1 MAKDNRSDL
10 NINEKIGENLRLLR
24 QVVGL
29 SQRDLADIL
38 GVSYQQVQ
46 KYEAGSDRIPV
57 EGFVR
62 LRTTLGISM
71 DSLIADEPD
80 WMPLSNDQMTDDL
93 AADDDARGPT
103 GMPESYDPFVLGQYL
118 QKRVRGVKHPAE
130 GYKIARVVDVL
141 CAG

>member
-71 DSLIADEPD
+71 DSLIVDEPD
-80 WMPLSNDQMTDDL
+80 WMPVS
-93 AADDDARGPT
+93 DDDMRGPT

>member
-1 MAKDNRSDL
+1 MAKDNRKEL

-46 KYEAGSDRIPV
+46 KYEAGSDRVPV

-80 WMPLSNDQMTDDL
+80 WVPLVENL
-93 AADDDARGPT
+93 GADDDVRGPT

-141 CAG
+141 CAV

>member
-1 MAKDNRSDL
+1 MAKDNRKEL

-46 KYEAGSDRIPV
+46 KYEAGSDRVPV

-80 WMPLSNDQMTDDL
+80 WVPVSNDL
-93 AADDDARGPT
+93 VVDDDARGPT

-118 QKRVRGVKHPAE
+118 QKRVRGVKPPAE

-141 CAG
+141 CAV

>member
-1 MAKDNRSDL
+1 M
-10 NINEKIGENLRLLR
+10 
-24 QVVGL
+24 
-29 SQRDLADIL
+29 
-38 GVSYQQVQ
+38 Q
-46 KYEAGSDRIPV
+46 KYEAGSDRVPV

-62 LRTTLGISM
+62 LRATLGISM

-80 WMPLSNDQMTDDL
+80 WVPVVQNLG
-93 AADDDARGPT
+93 ADDDARGPT

>member
-1 MAKDNRSDL
+1 MAKDNRKKL

-46 KYEAGSDRIPV
+46 KYEAGSDRVPV

-80 WMPLSNDQMTDDL
+80 WVPLVENL
-93 AADDDARGPT
+93 GADDDVRGPT

-141 CAG
+141 CAV

>member
-1 MAKDNRSDL
+1 MTKDNRNKL

-46 KYEAGSDRIPV
+46 KYEAGSDRVPV

-80 WMPLSNDQMTDDL
+80 WVPVP
-93 AADDDARGPT
+93 DDDVRGPT

-130 GYKIARVVDVL
+130 GYKIARVVDAL